1 MKQGFINGKTESSM
15 HTSTPVIRGGGGGG
29 GGWRGLKWMG
39 GGLEGGWSGW
49 VGAGVDGRGSYIK
62 DTLVA
67 MNENCSTVTHIINA
81 LV

>member
-15 HTSTPVIRGGGGGG
+15 HTSTPVIRGGGVERAEVD
-29 GGWRGLKWMG
+29 GWGAG
-39 GGLEGGWSGW
+39 GGLEWMGGCWSGW

-67 MNENCSTVTHIINA
+67 MNENC
-81 LV
+81 